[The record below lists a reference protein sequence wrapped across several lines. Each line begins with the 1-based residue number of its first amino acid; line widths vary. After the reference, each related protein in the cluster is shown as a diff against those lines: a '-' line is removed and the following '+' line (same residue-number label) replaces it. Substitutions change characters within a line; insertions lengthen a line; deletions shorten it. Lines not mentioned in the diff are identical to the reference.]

1 MLENSNE
8 KQVAVKQEAGLPSD
22 ALFEADAKLGFEN
35 IDQESLALPILKLL
49 QNGSGEAQKRNPN
62 YVEGA
67 EPGMFF
73 NTVTRKLYD
82 GDKGIQ
88 VIPCHYRL
96 EYQEWADYGTGSGRP
111 ENIYPASSD
120 ILSKTTKDANGKD
133 RLPNGNYIQKTSQHF
148 VIITDGNSA
157 ETALISMYS
166 SQAKVSRKWNS
177 MMMSITKNGKDGPYT
192 PPPFSHYYKISSVEN
207 TGKGN
212 QWYGYN
218 IVKVGEVTDANV
230 YKRAK
235 TFYESCRR
243 GDSSVNGSG
252 K

>member
-8 KQVAVKQEAGLPSD
+8 KQVAVKKEAGLPSD

-49 QNGSGEAQKRNPN
+49 QNGSGEAQKRNAN

-96 EYQEWADYGTGSGRP
+96 EYQEWADFGTGSGRP

-148 VIITDGNSA
+148 VIITDGSSA

-166 SQAKVSRKWNS
+166 SQSKVSRKWNS
-177 MMMSITKNGKDGPYT
+177 MMMSITRNGKDGPYT

>member
-49 QNGSGEAQKRNPN
+49 QNGSGEAQKRNAN

-82 GDKGIQ
+82 GEKGIQ

-96 EYQEWADYGTGSGRP
+96 EYQEWADFGTGSGRP

-218 IVKVGEVTDANV
+218 IVKVGEVSDANV

>member
-8 KQVAVKQEAGLPSD
+8 KKVAVKQEAGLPSD

-49 QNGSGEAQKRNPN
+49 QNGSGEAQKRNAN

-96 EYQEWADYGTGSGRP
+96 EYQEWADFGTGSGRP
-111 ENIYPASSD
+111 ENIYPGSSD
-120 ILSKTTKDANGKD
+120 ILSKTTKDAMGKD

>member
-82 GDKGIQ
+82 GEKGIQ

-96 EYQEWADYGTGSGRP
+96 EYQEWADFGTGSGRP

-120 ILSKTTKDANGKD
+120 ILSKTTKDAMGKD

-148 VIITDGNSA
+148 VIITDGKSA

>member
-49 QNGSGEAQKRNPN
+49 QNGSGEAQKRNAN

-82 GDKGIQ
+82 GEKGIQ

-96 EYQEWADYGTGSGRP
+96 EYQEWADFGTGSGRP

-120 ILSKTTKDANGKD
+120 ILSKTTKDAMGKD

-148 VIITDGNSA
+148 VIITDGKSA

-218 IVKVGEVTDANV
+218 IVKVGEVSDANV

>member
-1 MLENSNE
+1 MLENSNV

-35 IDQESLALPILKLL
+35 VDQESLALPILKLL

-82 GDKGIQ
+82 GEKGIQ

-96 EYQEWADYGTGSGRP
+96 EYQEWADFGTGSGRP

-120 ILSKTTKDANGKD
+120 ILSKTTKDAMGKD

-148 VIITDGNSA
+148 VIITDGKSA

>member
-8 KQVAVKQEAGLPSD
+8 KQVAVKKEAGLPSD
-22 ALFEADAKLGFEN
+22 SLFEADAKLGFEN

-49 QNGSGEAQKRNPN
+49 QNGSGEAQKRNAN

-73 NTVTRKLYD
+73 NTVTRKLYN

-96 EYQEWADYGTGSGRP
+96 EYQEWADFGTGSGRP

-120 ILSKTTKDANGKD
+120 VLSKTTKDANGKD

-148 VIITDGNSA
+148 VIITDGKSA